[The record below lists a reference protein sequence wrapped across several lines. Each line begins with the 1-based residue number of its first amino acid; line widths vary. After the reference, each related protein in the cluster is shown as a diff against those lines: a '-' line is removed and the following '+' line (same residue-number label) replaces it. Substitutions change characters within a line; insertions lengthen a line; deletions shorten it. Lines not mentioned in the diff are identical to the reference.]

1 MTSIMEAA
9 RVVEVSVRLWSGGV
23 GPAGDGNKWWSRV
36 LMRDQAFFVSLARD
50 VRLGVQE
57 MMEEVEEEKMA
68 LARRV
73 RARGMESA
81 EKVLDAVRRRRL
93 AGGLSF
99 DLFSRCIR
107 GETPRQI
114 IRRVRDRPGWSVVGE
129 LQNWV
134 LVVDDAVSPAEIDL
148 LLTLRRA
155 MA

>member
-1 MTSIMEAA
+1 M
-9 RVVEVSVRLWSGGV
+9 EVSVRLWSGRV
-23 GPAGDGNKWWSRV
+23 GPDGDGNKWWARV

-57 MMEEVEEEKMA
+57 MMEAVREQDEEIA

-81 EKVLDAVRRRRL
+81 EKVLDAVRTRRQ
-93 AGGLSF
+93 AGGLPF

-114 IRRVRDRPGWSVVGE
+114 IRSGDRPGWSVVGE

-134 LVVDDAVSPAEIDL
+134 LVVEGAVSPAEIEL